1 MCILF
6 GGGKCTR
13 ANWRLLGYEPKCRIF
28 FKHIHVKLLHSK
40 IKIMSNLAHH
50 DQTTVPILKQLPK
63 IVFFDID
70 DTLYIKA
77 ERRIPDSAVAALHG
91 LKARGILVAIATG
104 RARRVLPEPV
114 EQLVEDVGIDL
125 LVTVNGQRSHY
136 RGAPLTQYAL
146 APEHVQAV
154 SATLAQVGMSYGYVM
169 DDAVVALAEDDL
181 FRDTLAKLGIGYSRL
196 APADFDPQT
205 PVYQIL
211 AFSTD
216 NRQPLDLPEGLRTV
230 RWHDSGIDILDAA
243 GSKARGIEH
252 ALNHLGLM
260 WADTLAFGDGV
271 NDIEMLQHAACGVA
285 MGNARAELKAVADYV
300 CPPAWEDG
308 IYRGLQALGV
318 L

>member
-1 MCILF
+1 MP
-6 GGGKCTR
+6 
-13 ANWRLLGYEPKCRIF
+13 N
-28 FKHIHVKLLHSK
+28 S
-40 IKIMSNLAHH
+40 
-50 DQTTVPILKQLPK
+50 VPNHNHTPAPSLNQPPK

-77 ERRIPDSAVAALHG
+77 ERRVPDSAVAALHG

-104 RARRVLPEPV
+104 RARRVLPMPI
-114 EQLVEDVGIDL
+114 EQLVQAVGIDL

-136 RGAPLTQYAL
+136 RDVPLTQYAL
-146 APEHVQAV
+146 APEQVQAV
-154 SATLAQVGMSYGYVM
+154 SATLAQAGMSYGYVM
-169 DDAVVALAEDDL
+169 DDAVVALAEDEV

-196 APADFDPQT
+196 APTDFDPQT

-252 ALNHLGLM
+252 ALNHLGLT
-260 WADTLAFGDGV
+260 WADTLAFGDGM

-285 MGNARAELKAVADYV
+285 MGNARAELKAAADYV

>member
-1 MCILF
+1 MP
-6 GGGKCTR
+6 
-13 ANWRLLGYEPKCRIF
+13 N
-28 FKHIHVKLLHSK
+28 S
-40 IKIMSNLAHH
+40 
-50 DQTTVPILKQLPK
+50 VPNHNHTSAPSLNQPPK

-77 ERRIPDSAVAALHG
+77 ERRVPDSAVAALHG

-104 RARRVLPEPV
+104 RARRVLPMPI
-114 EQLVEDVGIDL
+114 EQLVQAVGIDL

-136 RGAPLTQYAL
+136 RDVPLTQYAL
-146 APEHVQAV
+146 APEQVQAV
-154 SATLAQVGMSYGYVM
+154 SATLAQAGMSYGYVM
-169 DDAVVALAEDDL
+169 DDAVVALAEDEV
-181 FRDTLAKLGIGYSRL
+181 FRDTLVKLGIGYSRL
-196 APADFDPQT
+196 APTDFDPQT

-252 ALNHLGLM
+252 ALNHLGLT
-260 WADTLAFGDGV
+260 WADTLAFGDGM

-285 MGNARAELKAVADYV
+285 MGNARAELKAAADYV